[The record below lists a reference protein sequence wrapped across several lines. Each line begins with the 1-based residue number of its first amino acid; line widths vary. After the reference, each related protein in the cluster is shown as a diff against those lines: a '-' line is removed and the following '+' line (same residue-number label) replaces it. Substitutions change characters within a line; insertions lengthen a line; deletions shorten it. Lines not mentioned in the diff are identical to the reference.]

1 MQSSRIKGCAQR
13 EDLTGATSAG
23 AWKKLFPSFSR
34 RTHGCRTLSV
44 ALLGIIC
51 TQGGDE
57 KGPCDYLGELLE
69 CIVMQSRCHSTF
81 TFQASEEECVHVW
94 KLASYTWLEAT
105 GTLVV
110 PWLHPGRKNERP
122 LTSWTG
128 WASIKFCP
136 RTPSYC
142 LSQARERQQ
151 EEKFL
156 HRRIGKGKRAQRWTS
171 RSALVHRSM
180 SSCGGV
186 KRSGVEE
193 EPRDE
198 SCVNLIVLPV
208 RGLYNSGWA
217 ANLCLFSQVL
227 YAASPHVTS
236 EHVVKN

>member
-1 MQSSRIKGCAQR
+1 M
-13 EDLTGATSAG
+13 GAG
-23 AWKKLFPSFSR
+23 PL
-34 RTHGCRTLSV
+34 V
-44 ALLGIIC
+44 APLGIIC

-57 KGPCDYLGELLE
+57 TGPCDYLGELLE

-81 TFQASEEECVHVW
+81 TFQASEEECVW

-105 GTLVV
+105 GRL
-110 PWLHPGRKNERP
+110 LHPGCKNERP
-122 LTSWTG
+122 LTSRTG

-151 EEKFL
+151 EERFL
-156 HRRIGKGKRAQRWTS
+156 HWHVGKGKRAQRWTS
-171 RSALVHRSM
+171 HSALVHRSI

-186 KRSGVEE
+186 QSSGVEE

-208 RGLYNSGWA
+208 RGLNESGWV
-217 ANLCLFSQVL
+217 ANLCLLSQVL
-227 YAASPHVTS
+227 YAV
-236 EHVVKN
+236 

>member
-1 MQSSRIKGCAQR
+1 MQSSRIKGHAQR
-13 EDLTGATSAG
+13 EDLTRATSAG
-23 AWKKLFPSFSR
+23 AWEKLFPSFSR
-34 RTHGCRTLSV
+34 RTHGCRTPSV
-44 ALLGIIC
+44 APLGIIC

-105 GTLVV
+105 GG
-110 PWLHPGRKNERP
+110 PLHPGCKNERP
-122 LTSWTG
+122 LTSRTG

-142 LSQARERQQ
+142 LSPARERQQ
-151 EEKFL
+151 EERFL
-156 HRRIGKGKRAQRWTS
+156 HREGEGGPEVDVPFCHSGSI
-171 RSALVHRSM
+171 

-186 KRSGVEE
+186 QRSGVEE

-208 RGLYNSGWA
+208 RGLYESGWV
-217 ANLCLFSQVL
+217 ANLCLLSQVL
-227 YAASPHVTS
+227 YAVSPHVTS